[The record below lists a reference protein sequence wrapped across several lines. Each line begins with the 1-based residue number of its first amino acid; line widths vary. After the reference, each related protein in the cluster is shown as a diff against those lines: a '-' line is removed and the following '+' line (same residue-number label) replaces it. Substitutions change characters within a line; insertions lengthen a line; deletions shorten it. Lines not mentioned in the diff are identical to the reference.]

1 MYGLAL
7 FIVSSREK
15 RILKRLHATP
25 AGAACILAGRI
36 VPALLISLVQTGLLL
51 ALAVFAFGV
60 HIVGN
65 MAVLIVAALFGAL
78 VFISL
83 GFFVSSVSRSA
94 DSAENLTGLVTFPMF
109 FLGGVFIPIER
120 LPESVK
126 ILAYMMPLTY
136 FSDALRQVMIRGA
149 GFAQIAVDL
158 GVLAAFAAVVFALA
172 VKLFRWE

>member
-1 MYGLAL
+1 
-7 FIVSSREK
+7 VSSREK

-25 AGAACILAGRI
+25 AGAAYILMGRI

-60 HIVGN
+60 EIVGN
-65 MAVLIVAALFGAL
+65 IGILVVAAVFGAI

-83 GFFVSSVSRSA
+83 GFLVSSVSKSV

-109 FLGGVFIPIER
+109 FLGGVFIPIDR
-120 LPESVK
+120 LPEAVQ

-136 FSDALRQVMIRGA
+136 FSDAIREVMVRGA
-149 GFAQIAVDL
+149 GFADIALDL
-158 GVLAAFAAVVFALA
+158 GVLAVFAAVVFALA